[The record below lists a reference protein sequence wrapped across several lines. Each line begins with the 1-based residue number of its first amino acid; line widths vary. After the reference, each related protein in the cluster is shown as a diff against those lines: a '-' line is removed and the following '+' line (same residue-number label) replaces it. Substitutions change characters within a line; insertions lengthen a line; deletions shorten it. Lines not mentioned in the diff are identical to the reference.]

1 MRAVIFVTVGTT
13 HFDALIRAVDELAG
27 SGRLSGPVVFQIGSG
42 QYEPVHGAFFRFKP
56 SIDQELSEADLVITH
71 GGATVFS
78 LLAQRKRFV
87 AVANTSLDG
96 NHQARFLAFLGA
108 RSSMTWT
115 DAPDEVG
122 ACVERVLAS
131 EPARLEA
138 PSLAPD
144 LLAYMRVCNN
154 RMA

>member
-1 MRAVIFVTVGTT
+1 MIFVTVGTT
-13 HFDALIRAVDELAG
+13 HFDALIHAVDDLAG
-27 SGRLSGPVVFQIGSG
+27 SGKLSGPVVFQIGAG
-42 QYEPVHGAFFRFKP
+42 KYEPINGAFFRFKP
-56 SIDQELSEADLVITH
+56 SIDAELAEADLIVTH

-108 RSSMTWT
+108 RSSMVWSDDPAT
-115 DAPDEVG
+115 VG
-122 ACVERVLAS
+122 GYIEKVLGSA
-131 EPARLEA
+131 PARLEA

-144 LLAYMRVCNN
+144 LLAYMKVSEN
-154 RMA
+154 RTS